1 MALNM
6 FIKIDTIK
14 GESQDDKHKDEIDVL
29 SWSWGLEQTAETPPG
44 GGGGAGKVSVHDL
57 AITKRTDIATPQLML
72 ACTNGKRIKEALLT
86 VGRPDREHFEFFR
99 IKMNN
104 VMVKSLSMTTS
115 DSSDNSITENVALNF
130 SKVLVDYVRQERDG
144 KAGQTSQFKWDFSA
158 KKPF

>member
-6 FIKIDTIK
+6 FIKIDSIK

-29 SWSWGLEQTAETPPG
+29 SWSWGLEQTAETLSG

-86 VGRPDREHFEFFR
+86 VGRPDRLCNLTLADGSDCLKR
-99 IKMNN
+99 PPSYRKWLPCVIKY
-104 VMVKSLSMTTS
+104 L
-115 DSSDNSITENVALNF
+115 EQGFA
-130 SKVLVDYVRQERDG
+130 
-144 KAGQTSQFKWDFSA
+144 
-158 KKPF
+158 